1 MPQPSPRVTIGMTT
15 YNVEQY
21 LPLALE
27 SMLAQDYPDFE
38 IVVCDNLSTD
48 STWEIL
54 ERYAAKDQR
63 VRVYRNPENLGEAG
77 NFRRVVQLARGELF
91 RLAAHDDLAAPTL
104 ISRCVE
110 ALDAHPE
117 AILAFPQTMLIDSD
131 GNEIGPWDDAMDT
144 HDLRSRSRVSWYA
157 RKWNLCNEV
166 FGVIRTDVLRKT
178 RLLGPFL
185 SSDVRMLHELA
196 LRGEFVQVPQRLF
209 FRRMHATNTFGAQ
222 RDTDEVL
229 EWLEPGAAKGK
240 TRKRKPASDQSHHT
254 RMTWEIT
261 KALMSNELPV
271 TERAVATGGVPDVM
285 GHPPG
290 PGQAGPDRRSITRT
304 PIAPPPWEQ
313 PTDQQSRPRSPA

>member
-1 MPQPSPRVTIGMTT
+1 
-15 YNVEQY
+15 
-21 LPLALE
+21 
-27 SMLAQDYPDFE
+27 
-38 IVVCDNLSTD
+38 
-48 STWEIL
+48 
-54 ERYAAKDQR
+54 
-63 VRVYRNPENLGEAG
+63 
-77 NFRRVVQLARGELF
+77 
-91 RLAAHDDLAAPTL
+91 
-104 ISRCVE
+104 
-110 ALDAHPE
+110 
-117 AILAFPQTMLIDSD
+117 
-131 GNEIGPWDDAMDT
+131 
-144 HDLRSRSRVSWYA
+144 VSWYA

-240 TRKRKPASDQSHHT
+240 ARKRKPASDQSHHT

-271 TERAVATGGVPDVM
+271 TERAVATGAFLTSWGTRR
-285 GHPPG
+285 GRAKLG
-290 PGQAGPDRRSITRT
+290 RIRRSITRT

-313 PTDQQSRPRSPA
+313 TQQQPTDQQTQA